1 VVTRRAGALLSL
13 VVALA
18 IVATLVLTAPWSADE
33 RMQAGGEP
41 RVDVLT
47 LSRDL
52 AGGKARFVGCKP
64 HPHGRACELEGPTGK
79 RATCLLFGGGEYS
92 CFESRPGDPRR

>member
-1 VVTRRAGALLSL
+1 L

-18 IVATLVLTAPWSADE
+18 IGATLVLTAPWSADE
-33 RMQAGGEP
+33 RTPRGGES

-52 AGGKARFVGCKP
+52 VGGKAHFVGCRP
-64 HPHGRACELEGPTGK
+64 HPHGRACKVEGPTGK
-79 RATCLLFGGGEYS
+79 RATCLLFGEGEYS
-92 CFESRPGDPRR
+92 CFESLPGDSRR